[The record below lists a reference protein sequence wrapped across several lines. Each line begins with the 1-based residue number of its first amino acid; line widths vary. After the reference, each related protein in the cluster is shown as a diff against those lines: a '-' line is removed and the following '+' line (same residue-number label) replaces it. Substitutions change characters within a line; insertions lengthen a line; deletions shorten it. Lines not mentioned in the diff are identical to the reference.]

1 MKSKASLA
9 EETMSAMA
17 RKETLTVALT
27 FCGSSSEWLRMV
39 TGIGYERED
48 SMRMARTWEHDTT
61 SE

>member
-1 MKSKASLA
+1 MA